1 MLDNMNLGNSTYA
14 KILIGISLILALCL
28 AFFMRPTSGLN
39 VGLKRLA
46 ADFRAANQAETIEPM
61 LKLYCLE
68 GIDELSITRLKRA
81 LQYELGLPIRKIE
94 FEPLSG
100 ATEETIQF
108 THNGIQ
114 YGPTL
119 KPRYRMR
126 VTYEGKDR
134 FTSLFTIGKTGSS
147 DWQFISARPVSTTVD

>member
-1 MLDNMNLGNSTYA
+1 MNSSNSTFVKA
-14 KILIGISLILALCL
+14 LIGISLILVLCL
-28 AFFMRPTSGLN
+28 TFFIQSTSRLN
-39 VGLKRLA
+39 AELKQLA

-61 LKLYCLE
+61 LALYCLE
-68 GIDELSITRLKRA
+68 GIDELSIMRLKGA
-81 LQYELGLPIRKIE
+81 LQYEQGLPIRKIE

-100 ATEETIQF
+100 VSEETIQF

-134 FTSLFTIGKTGSS
+134 FTSLFTIGKTDSGT
-147 DWQFISARPVSTTVD
+147 WQFISAKPISAIVD